1 MGSRPA
7 APRREKGSGA
17 PFLRRSSRALSCG
30 APSCPVEATASALA
44 GIRGCCGNL
53 SASSAPL
60 LPSRERRGEPGP
72 AAREQAGGR
81 ASERRREA
89 AGARLRPHARARPG
103 GACRAAAAASRP
115 AACVTLRPPGPA
127 PRHGP
132 APSGPARAPPPRP
145 RPARP
150 TGPAARPRSR
160 PRPPRARDLLPLT
173 APQQHSPPPAAA
185 LAPAPGSRLRA
196 PGSRGAA
203 GPALLAARHRLGRE
217 VASRSR
223 QREEAKPV
231 RIS

>member
-127 PRHGP
+127 RATAPPPPGPRAPRPPGP
-132 APSGPARAPPPRP
+132 APPA
-145 RPARP
+145 
-150 TGPAARPRSR
+150 
-160 PRPPRARDLLPLT
+160 PRAR
-173 APQQHSPPPAAA
+173 PPD
-185 LAPAPGSRLRA
+185 PG
-196 PGSRGAA
+196 P
-203 GPALLAARHRLGRE
+203 GPALLALATS
-217 VASRSR
+217 SRSPLRSSTRHLPRPPWR
-223 QREEAKPV
+223 QPPGRA
-231 RIS
+231 